1 MYCVYITEYFG
12 NNMPKYY
19 IGSTSV
25 DKINNGYRGSVASIA
40 YRDIWESEPSHLFN
54 TKIVKTFEDRIEALS
69 YELELQKELNVVDD
83 PDYINMSY
91 AQPEGFF
98 GRDVTGPKNPMYG
111 KSRKG
116 ETHKGGDNISK
127 SLKKMYA
134 STEYGKSM
142 KEESR
147 RRLKQKN
154 PSKDPSI
161 IESNKKKWKDIDRNI
176 GDKNGMYGKKSPMNG
191 KKLYN
196 NGVITKAYIVGEQPE
211 GWNLGRHIT

>member
-54 TKIVKTFEDRIEALS
+54 TKIIKTFEDRREALS

-211 GWNLGRHIT
+211 GWNLGRHVT

>member
-1 MYCVYITEYFG
+1 MV
-12 NNMPKYY
+12 
-19 IGSTSV
+19 
-25 DKINNGYRGSVASIA
+25 
-40 YRDIWESEPSHLFN
+40 
-54 TKIVKTFEDRIEALS
+54 

-147 RRLKQKN
+147 RRLKQNN

-211 GWNLGRHIT
+211 GWNLGRHVT

>member
-1 MYCVYITEYFG
+1 
-12 NNMPKYY
+12 MPKYY